1 MSLRSKEGA
10 VRSANL
16 SRSIASSRTIGS
28 GLIIGALAV
37 TLAAILIPVSLFS
50 SSSAAVLPN
59 GVSDDGGGTVT
70 TQYGPLTPTDRDFV
84 RKVKLAGL
92 WELPSGRMGKERGT
106 SEAVKTAG
114 QHLIDGH
121 TELDRRT
128 NEVAQALG
136 VSLPT
141 QPNDQ
146 QQGWLN
152 EMSQAPSSA
161 EFERL
166 FAQFLRSA
174 HGKVFNLVAQVRA
187 QSKNSMVRS
196 LATRANTIVLDHI
209 TVLEDTGLVDYD
221 AL

>member
-1 MSLRSKEGA
+1 M
-10 VRSANL
+10 
-16 SRSIASSRTIGS
+16 
-28 GLIIGALAV
+28 
-37 TLAAILIPVSLFS
+37 SLFS

-59 GVSDDGGGTVT
+59 GVSDDGGGTVS

-106 SEAVKTAG
+106 TEAVKSAA

-121 TELDRRT
+121 TELNRRT
-128 NEVAQALG
+128 DEVAQALG
-136 VSLPT
+136 VALPT

-146 QQGWLN
+146 QQGWLD
-152 EMSQAPSSA
+152 EMTQAPSSA

-209 TVLEDTGLVDYD
+209 TALEDTGLVDYD

>member
-1 MSLRSKEGA
+1 M
-10 VRSANL
+10 RSANL
-16 SRSIASSRTIGS
+16 SRSIASSRTLGS

-106 SEAVKTAG
+106 TEAVKTAG

-121 TELDRRT
+121 TELNRRT
-128 NEVAQALG
+128 DEVAQALG
-136 VSLPT
+136 ITLPT

-146 QQGWLN
+146 QQGWLD
-152 EMSQAPSSA
+152 EMTKAPNSA

-166 FAQFLRSA
+166 FAQFLRAA

>member
-1 MSLRSKEGA
+1 M
-10 VRSANL
+10 RSANL

-106 SEAVKTAG
+106 TEAVKTAG

-136 VSLPT
+136 ISLPT

-152 EMSQAPSSA
+152 EMSQAPNSA

>member
-1 MSLRSKEGA
+1 M
-10 VRSANL
+10 RSANL
-16 SRSIASSRTIGS
+16 SRSIASSRTLGS

-106 SEAVKTAG
+106 TEAVKTAG

-121 TELDRRT
+121 TELNRRT
-128 NEVAQALG
+128 DEVAQALG
-136 VSLPT
+136 ISLPT

-152 EMSQAPSSA
+152 EMTQAPNSA

-166 FAQFLRSA
+166 FAQFLRGA

>member
-1 MSLRSKEGA
+1 M
-10 VRSANL
+10 RSANL

-106 SEAVKTAG
+106 SQAVKTAG

-152 EMSQAPSSA
+152 EMSQAPNSA

>member
-1 MSLRSKEGA
+1 

-106 SEAVKTAG
+106 SQAVKTAG

-152 EMSQAPSSA
+152 EMSQAPNSA

>member
-1 MSLRSKEGA
+1 

-106 SEAVKTAG
+106 TEAVKTAG

>member
-1 MSLRSKEGA
+1 M
-10 VRSANL
+10 RSANL

-106 SEAVKTAG
+106 TEAVKTAG

>member
-1 MSLRSKEGA
+1 M
-10 VRSANL
+10 RSANL

-106 SEAVKTAG
+106 TEAVKTAG

-209 TVLEDTGLVDYD
+209 TVLENTGLVDYD

>member
-1 MSLRSKEGA
+1 M
-10 VRSANL
+10 RSANL

>member
-1 MSLRSKEGA
+1 M
-10 VRSANL
+10 RSAIL

-59 GVSDDGGGTVT
+59 GVSDDGGGTVS

-106 SEAVKTAG
+106 TEAVKSAA

-121 TELDRRT
+121 TELNRRT
-128 NEVAQALG
+128 DEVAQALG
-136 VSLPT
+136 IALPT

-152 EMSQAPSSA
+152 EMTQAPSSA

-209 TVLEDTGLVDYD
+209 TALEDTGLVDYD

>member
-1 MSLRSKEGA
+1 M
-10 VRSANL
+10 RSAIL
-16 SRSIASSRTIGS
+16 SRSISSSRTIGS

-59 GVSDDGGGTVT
+59 GVSDDGGGTVS

-106 SEAVKTAG
+106 TEAVKSAA

-121 TELDRRT
+121 TELNRRT
-128 NEVAQALG
+128 DEVAQALG

-152 EMSQAPSSA
+152 EMTQAPSSA

-166 FAQFLRSA
+166 FAQFLRAA

-209 TVLEDTGLVDYD
+209 TALEDTGLVDYD

>member
-1 MSLRSKEGA
+1 M
-10 VRSANL
+10 RSANL

-106 SEAVKTAG
+106 SQAVKTAG

-136 VSLPT
+136 ISLPT

-152 EMSQAPSSA
+152 EMSQAPNSA